1 MKTFFKKQLLLLL
14 LNCLL
19 LLCCVQFKNIKLI
32 VDDQAL
38 FGFEVD
44 LSEMEV
50 VLFSN
55 SKAAKKTPDEE
66 KSRRSLPAVEPVQL
80 VKNHP

>member
-19 LLCCVQFKNIKLI
+19 LLCCIQFKNIKLI

-44 LSEMEV
+44 LTEMEV

-55 SKAAKKTPDEE
+55 SEEAKKTLDEE
-66 KSRRSLPAVEPVQL
+66 KPQRTHSAVDPVQL
-80 VKNHP
+80 VKNRP